1 MRNLVEFLKSCLK
14 VAIISLVL
22 WKVLKES
29 LPMLVLIPAQDLDG
43 AVGCLHVVVYEMVKY
58 CAGTF
63 VVIAACDYFW
73 QRHLFLKQHKMSK
86 DEVKNEYKEMEGDPH
101 IKAQRKHLHQEM
113 AMNDAAAQ
121 VRKSSVLVTNPTHI
135 AVALRYQKGE
145 TPLPIVTA
153 RGEGA
158 LAQRMMEIAKEEG
171 IPIMRNVP
179 LAHDL
184 WEKGAL
190 SQYIPS
196 ELIEPVAEVLRWVQ
210 EVTGKA

>member
-1 MRNLVEFLKSCLK
+1 
-14 VAIISLVL
+14 
-22 WKVLKES
+22 
-29 LPMLVLIPAQDLDG
+29 
-43 AVGCLHVVVYEMVKY
+43 
-58 CAGTF
+58 
-63 VVIAACDYFW
+63 
-73 QRHLFLKQHKMSK
+73 
-86 DEVKNEYKEMEGDPH
+86 
-101 IKAQRKHLHQEM
+101 
-113 AMNDAAAQ
+113 MNDAAAQ

-145 TPLPIVTA
+145 TPLPVVTA

-184 WEKGAL
+184 WEKAAL